1 MGLPNEGSY
10 CGNLLCSNH
19 YLFFFSLYIEGFAC
33 TPLPGITH
41 YLLVS
46 IKPPL
51 LPFPFIS
58 TFYPLAFPF
67 LFRDD
72 RDPEGNDFPTFLPE
86 ISDDLVQDTKQ
97 KRLEDAR
104 GTNKK
109 TTDIN
114 PQ

>member
-1 MGLPNEGSY
+1 MATFY
-10 CGNLLCSNH
+10 AQTTIF
-19 YLFFFSLYIEGFAC
+19 FFFSLYIEGFAC

-97 KRLEDAR
+97 KRLEDAQ
-104 GTNKK
+104 GTNK
-109 TTDIN
+109 
-114 PQ
+114 